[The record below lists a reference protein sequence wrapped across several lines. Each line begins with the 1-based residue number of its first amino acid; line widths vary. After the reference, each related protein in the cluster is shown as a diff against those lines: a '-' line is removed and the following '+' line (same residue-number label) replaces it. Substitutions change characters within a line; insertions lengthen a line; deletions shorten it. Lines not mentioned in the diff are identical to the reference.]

1 MRKEPSAPQRPS
13 RLYVLAGFLF
23 AVLACYVGVLY
34 NAQVVHYADYLEQ
47 SQRSITKSEK
57 VTASRGILTDREGKV
72 LVSNRQIYSLS
83 FDSSLLSKDD
93 DMNAA
98 ILRLVALCQ
107 EEGLPWTD
115 TLPLTDHAPFA
126 YTLDASS
133 RTTKAGFIRFL
144 QSSME
149 LLSTSVTTDEVT
161 EELLNSSGLPAE
173 ALFARMRLKF
183 GIPEDWTDTQA
194 RKVLGV
200 RYELALRAESAES
213 YLMVKDISSELI
225 SILNDGAY
233 LGARVLSSS
242 ARRIE
247 TDVASHILGVTG
259 AISDYTQELKDAGYA
274 MNDSIGLFGAESAFE
289 SYLRGTNGRRVVSFN
304 DQGKVTGETYSVEP
318 VPGATVSLTIDEDFQ
333 RSVENALASVI
344 EGLTA
349 KDGVT
354 RGGAAAV
361 IQVGTGEVLALASYP
376 DYDLSRYFQ
385 DYAELS
391 ADTEGRPLLNRATNG
406 IYPPGSTLKPI
417 TAFAAL
423 DSGAVTPRDTFN
435 DTGYWKYPSATWAGG
450 LNCWNRSGHGKV
462 NVTSAIT
469 NSCNYFFAEVG
480 YRMGM
485 DTLRDYYAAFGL
497 GSKTGI
503 EIGDAAGSLPTQ
515 AEGQDLAPWAAF
527 GQANQLYS
535 PLQLAN
541 ALATLVSGG
550 QHCPAHLLKEVRSAD
565 GSEVLALGDSTPL
578 NTIDIQ
584 PEYLDAIK
592 KGMLGYTTGSL
603 AGYFKDC
610 VVTAGAKTGTA
621 QMGGEAENNG
631 IFVCFGPYE
640 DPEIAVAIVVE
651 KAGAGAN
658 ITPAAVQILNAWFS
672 APEIDTPI
680 QGENQ
685 LVP

>member
-1 MRKEPSAPQRPS
+1 MRMEPSAPHKPS

-23 AVLACYVGVLY
+23 AVLFCYVGLLY
-34 NAQVVHYADYLEQ
+34 NAQVVHYDEYQEQ

-57 VTASRGILTDREGKV
+57 VVASRGILTDRNGKV
-72 LVSNRQIYSLS
+72 LVSNRQIYNLS
-83 FDSSLLSKDD
+83 FDSSLLSKED

-98 ILRLVALCQ
+98 ILRLVELC
-107 EEGLPWTD
+107 EEEKLDWTD
-115 TLPLTDHAPFA
+115 TLPLTESAPFA
-126 YTLDASS
+126 YTLDDAS
-133 RTTKAGFIRFL
+133 RTTKASFIRFL
-144 QSSME
+144 QSPME
-149 LLSTSVTTDEVT
+149 LLSTSVTTDDVT
-161 EELLNSSGLPAE
+161 EELLVSSGLPAE

-183 GIPEDWTDTQA
+183 EIPEDWSDADA
-194 RKVLGV
+194 RKVLAV
-200 RYELALRAESAES
+200 RYELAIRAESAES
-213 YLMVKDISSELI
+213 YLMVKDISSDLI

-242 ARRIE
+242 ARRVE
-247 TDVASHILGVTG
+247 TDVAPHVLGVTG

-318 VPGATVSLTIDEDFQ
+318 VPGGTVSLTIDEGFQ
-333 RSVENALASVI
+333 RDVEDALASVI

-349 KDGVT
+349 KDGIT

-385 DYAELS
+385 DYQTLS
-391 ADTEGRPLLNRATNG
+391 ADSEGRPLVNRATNG
-406 IYPPGSTLKPI
+406 TYPPGSTLKPI

-423 DSGAVTPRDTFN
+423 DSGVTTLSEALFDSGHWT
-435 DTGYWKYPSATWAGG
+435 YPSSWGGG
-450 LNCWNRSGHGKV
+450 LNCWKRSGHGKV
-462 NVTSAIT
+462 TVTSAIT
-469 NSCNYFFAEVG
+469 GSCNYYFAEMG

-485 DTLRDYYAAFGL
+485 NTLRDYYAAFGL
-497 GSKTGI
+497 GAKTGI
-503 EIGDAAGSLPTQ
+503 EIGDAAGSLPSQ
-515 AEGQDLAPWAAF
+515 PEGQDLAPWAAF
-527 GQANQLYS
+527 GQATQLYS
-535 PLQLAN
+535 PIQLAN

-565 GSEVLALGDSTPL
+565 GGEVLALGDSTPL
-578 NTIDIQ
+578 NTIDID
-584 PEYLDAIK
+584 PSYLDAIK

-603 AGYFKDC
+603 SGYFKDC

-651 KAGAGAN
+651 QAGAGAN
-658 ITPAAVQILNAWFS
+658 ITPAAVAILNSWFS

-680 QGENQ
+680 QGENT
-685 LVP
+685 LLP

>member
-1 MRKEPSAPQRPS
+1 M
-13 RLYVLAGFLF
+13 
-23 AVLACYVGVLY
+23 
-34 NAQVVHYADYLEQ
+34 
-47 SQRSITKSEK
+47 
-57 VTASRGILTDREGKV
+57 TASRGILTDREGKV

-98 ILRLVALCQ
+98 ILRLVTLCQ
-107 EEGLPWTD
+107 EEGLSWTD

-173 ALFARMRLKF
+173 ALFERMRLKF

-247 TDVASHILGVTG
+247 TDVAPHILGVTG

-391 ADTEGRPLLNRATNG
+391 ADTEGRPLVNRATNG
-406 IYPPGSTLKPI
+406 LYPPGSTLKPI

-435 DTGYWKYPSATWAGG
+435 DTGYWKYPSTTWVGG

-469 NSCNYFFAEVG
+469 NSCNYFFAEMG

-640 DPEIAVAIVVE
+640 NPEIAVAIVVE

-672 APEIDTPI
+672 VPEIDTPI

>member
-107 EEGLPWTD
+107 EEGPWTD

-144 QSSME
+144 QNSME

-173 ALFARMRLKF
+173 ALFERMRLKF

-247 TDVASHILGVTG
+247 TDVAPHILGVTG

-391 ADTEGRPLLNRATNG
+391 ADTEGRPLVNRATNG
-406 IYPPGSTLKPI
+406 LYPPGSTLKPI

-435 DTGYWKYPSATWAGG
+435 DTGYWKYPSTTWVGG

-469 NSCNYFFAEVG
+469 NSCNYFFAEMG

-640 DPEIAVAIVVE
+640 NPEIAVAIVVE

-672 APEIDTPI
+672 VPEIDTPI

>member
-1 MRKEPSAPQRPS
+1 MRMEPSAPHKPS

-23 AVLACYVGVLY
+23 AVLACYVGILY
-34 NAQVVHYADYLEQ
+34 NAQVVHYAEYQEQ

-57 VTASRGILTDREGKV
+57 VVASRGILTDRNGKV
-72 LVSNRQIYSLS
+72 LVSNRQIYNLS

-98 ILRLVALCQ
+98 ILRLVELC
-107 EEGLPWTD
+107 EEEKLDWTD
-115 TLPLTDHAPFA
+115 TLPLTDSAPFA
-126 YTLDASS
+126 YTLDDAS
-133 RTTKAGFIRFL
+133 RTTKASFIRFL
-144 QSSME
+144 QSPME
-149 LLSTSVTTDEVT
+149 LLSTSVTTDDVT
-161 EELLNSSGLPAE
+161 EELLVSSGLPAE

-183 GIPEDWTDTQA
+183 EIPEDWSDADA
-194 RKVLGV
+194 RKVLAV
-200 RYELALRAESAES
+200 RYELAIRAESAES
-213 YLMVKDISSELI
+213 YLMVKDISSDLI

-242 ARRIE
+242 ARRVE
-247 TDVASHILGVTG
+247 TDVAPHVLGVTG

-304 DQGKVTGETYSVEP
+304 DQGKITGETYSVEP
-318 VPGATVSLTIDEDFQ
+318 VPGGTVSLTIDEGFQ
-333 RSVENALASVI
+333 RDVEDALASVI

-349 KDGVT
+349 KDGIT

-361 IQVGTGEVLALASYP
+361 IRVGTGEVLALASYP

-385 DYAELS
+385 DYAALS
-391 ADTEGRPLLNRATNG
+391 SDSEGRPLVNRATNG
-406 IYPPGSTLKPI
+406 TYPPGSTLKPI

-423 DSGAVTPRDTFN
+423 DSGVTTLSETLFDSGHWT
-435 DTGYWKYPSATWAGG
+435 YPSSWGGG
-450 LNCWNRSGHGKV
+450 LNCWKRSGHGKV
-462 NVTSAIT
+462 
-469 NSCNYFFAEVG
+469 
-480 YRMGM
+480 
-485 DTLRDYYAAFGL
+485 
-497 GSKTGI
+497 
-503 EIGDAAGSLPTQ
+503 DAAGSLPSQ
-515 AEGQDLAPWAAF
+515 PEGQDLAPWAAF
-527 GQANQLYS
+527 GQATQLYS
-535 PLQLAN
+535 PIQLAN

-565 GSEVLALGDSTPL
+565 GGEVLALGDSTPL
-578 NTIDIQ
+578 NTIDIK

-631 IFVCFGPYE
+631 VFICFGPYE

-680 QGENQ
+680 QGENT
-685 LVP
+685 LLP

>member
-1 MRKEPSAPQRPS
+1 MDTRPIGVFDS
-13 RLYVLAGFLF
+13 GLGGLTAVRQLRRVLPGEDIVYFGDTGR
-23 AVLACYVGVLY
+23 VPYG
-34 NAQVVHYADYLEQ
+34 
-47 SQRSITKSEK
+47 
-57 VTASRGILTDREGKV
+57 SRGRDIIV
-72 LVSNRQIYSLS
+72 QYARQ
-83 FDSSLLSKDD
+83 D
-93 DMNAA
+93 
-98 ILRLVALCQ
+98 
-107 EEGLPWTD
+107 
-115 TLPLTDHAPFA
+115 
-126 YTLDASS
+126 
-133 RTTKAGFIRFL
+133 IRFL
-144 QSSME
+144 LSQNVKFIIAACGTVSS
-149 LLSTSVTTDEVT
+149 TYPP
-161 EELLNSSGLPAE
+161 EEAAKLPVPFTGVVGATARAAVDATKNGKIGIIGTAATVRSGSYAAVIRDILPGVE
-173 ALFARMRLKF
+173 IYARACPMFVPLVENGYF
-183 GIPEDWTDTQA
+183 
-194 RKVLGV
+194 
-200 RYELALRAESAES
+200 
-213 YLMVKDISSELI
+213 
-225 SILNDGAY
+225 NDGNPVTQLIIAEY
-233 LGARVLSSS
+233 L
-242 ARRIE
+242 
-247 TDVASHILGVTG
+247 
-259 AISDYTQELKDAGYA
+259 QELKDAGYA
-274 MNDSIGLFGAESAFE
+274 MNDTIGLFGAESAFE

-318 VPGATVSLTIDEDFQ
+318 VPGGTVSLTIDEGFQ
-333 RSVENALASVI
+333 RDVEDALASVI

-385 DYAELS
+385 DYQTLS
-391 ADTEGRPLLNRATNG
+391 SDSEGRPLVNRATNG
-406 IYPPGSTLKPI
+406 TYPPGSTLKPI

-423 DSGAVTPRDTFN
+423 DSGVTTVSETLFDSGHWT
-435 DTGYWKYPSATWAGG
+435 YPSSWGGG
-450 LNCWNRSGHGKV
+450 LNCWKRSGHGRV
-462 NVTSAIT
+462 TVTSAIT
-469 NSCNYFFAEVG
+469 GSCNYYFAEMG

-485 DTLRDYYAAFGL
+485 NTLRDYYAAFGL

-503 EIGDAAGSLPTQ
+503 EIGDAAGSLPSQ
-515 AEGQDLAPWAAF
+515 PEGQDLAPWAAF
-527 GQANQLYS
+527 GQATQLYS
-535 PLQLAN
+535 PIQLAN

-565 GSEVLALGDSTPL
+565 GGEVLALGDSTPL
-578 NTIDIQ
+578 NTIDIK

-631 IFVCFGPYE
+631 VFICFGPYE

-658 ITPAAVQILNAWFS
+658 ITPAAVAILNAWFS

-680 QGENQ
+680 QGEDQ